1 MTSASLKAPKQSI
14 TVEDLANLGFTEE
27 EVLALSALRA
37 AYPFIEYVDT
47 ASQWRRLLFLQWRYR
62 HGDLQR
68 A

>member
-1 MTSASLKAPKQSI
+1 MTTASLKVPKELV
-14 TVEDLANLGFTEE
+14 TVEDLEKLGFSPD

-47 ASQWRRLLFLQWRYR
+47 ASQWRRLQFLQWRYL

-68 A
+68 T